1 MENTDPGSMPAG
13 ESGAQV
19 GHAAGHE
26 AQCHHDWRVCY
37 EIRFLLTL
45 ARPCGAWIRA
55 CAAATPRQRLLTMV
69 SCRNI

>member
-1 MENTDPGSMPAG
+1 MEDIDAGTMTAG
-13 ESGAQV
+13 ERCSEV
-19 GHAAGHE
+19 GLAAGRE
-26 AQCHHDWRVCY
+26 AQYHHDWRVCY

>member
-1 MENTDPGSMPAG
+1 MEDIDPGSMLAG
-13 ESGAQV
+13 ETWSQV
-19 GHAAGHE
+19 GLAAGNE

-55 CAAATPRQRLLTMV
+55 CAVASPRQRLPTMV